1 MKTRLFILS
10 LLISSFAFADDIKQL
25 APTVVTATRVETN
38 SFDLPVSIDVTDKE
52 NISDGQLKV
61 NISESSVRV
70 PGVVVNNRNN
80 PAQDLAIQIRGFG
93 ARSAFGVR
101 GVRLY
106 ADGIPMTM
114 PDGQGQTGTFNLD
127 TASRIEYLK
136 GPFSAMYGNS
146 SGGVVQIF
154 TEDGPKDPTLS
165 GSFNFGSYNSFRES
179 VTYGG
184 TLGNI
189 NYNFN
194 TSTYKTDG
202 YRDYSDMRRDS
213 LHGKIKIDINNSTKL
228 TLVTTFLDQPDN
240 KDPQGL
246 TLDDL
251 RNNRTIANANSLKFN
266 TRVTKR
272 QQQLGAILEHNLT
285 DNDLLSL
292 TTYVGHRDNSQVT
305 SASIVSQVND
315 TSSGGVSNISR
326 SFSGLD
332 TSWAHKGKLNDNNFQ
347 FVIGLNYGRMNDL
360 RKGYNNF
367 TSPTLISIAGEKKYS
382 GNLVDDC
389 GNTNPALNPDIT
401 CGVQGDLRRNENNIV
416 FNFDK
421 YMQGSLDLSK
431 AITVS
436 GGLRN
441 SKVSFTN
448 KDHYITGNIYNEQAY
463 NIKDDIYETKSFA
476 TVSSNPDD
484 SGSVTFKKT
493 TPVLGVLFKA
503 NDKLNI
509 FANLGKSFETPTF
522 TEMSYKASGSG
533 LNLNLKPATS
543 NQFELGF
550 KTLLGAST
558 LINASIYKIDTKNE
572 ISLYQQSAGRSIYQN
587 INSSERKGF
596 ELTVDTKL
604 NDSLKGYLAYSYLD
618 AEFTSAFTSCKPFT
632 VTNGTSCKV
641 GSNTTQGD
649 GITLISQTE
658 NIAAGSKIP
667 GTYKHTLYGELQW
680 NYQPL
685 GYSAALEARAFSNTN
700 VAFKDDY
707 GHASG
712 YAIASLRTGF
722 KQNLSNWRIS
732 EFLRVDNIFDK
743 EYVGSIRV
751 ADLNENYFEPA
762 PTRNYLLGINA
773 SYQFK

>member
-1 MKTRLFILS
+1 MKTRLLILS
-10 LLISSFAFADDIKQL
+10 LLTSSFAFADDIKQL

-38 SFDLPVSIDVTDKE
+38 SFDLPVSIDVTNKE

-165 GSFNFGSYNSFRES
+165 GSFSYGSYNSFRES
-179 VTYGG
+179 ITYGG

-202 YRDYSDMRRDS
+202 YRDFSDMRRDS
-213 LHGKIKIDINNSTKL
+213 LHGKIKIDINDSTKL

-240 KDPQGL
+240 KDPQGISL
-246 TLDDL
+246 SDL
-251 RNNRTIANANSLKFN
+251 QNNRKIANANSLKFN

-272 QQQLGAILEHNLT
+272 QQQLGAILEHKIND
-285 DNDLLSL
+285 DNLLSL
-292 TTYVGHRDNSQVT
+292 TSYTGHRDNVQFG
-305 SASIVSQVND
+305 SASVVSQLND
-315 TSSGGVSNISR
+315 KNSGGVSTIDR
-326 SFSGLD
+326 SFGGADLNW
-332 TSWAHKGKLNDNNFQ
+332 THKGLFLENKYQ
-347 FVIGLNYGRMNDL
+347 FVAGINYGRMNDL

-367 TSPTLISIAGEKKYS
+367 TTS
-382 GNLVDDC
+382 GTIIILNERKLSGDLVDDC
-389 GNTNPALNPDIT
+389 GKTSNTNPDIT
-401 CGVQGDLRRNENNIV
+401 CGVKGDLRRNENNIV
-416 FNFDK
+416 TNFDQ
-421 YMQGSLDLSK
+421 YFQGSYDLNKS
-431 AITVS
+431 IILNGGVRRSTV
-436 GGLRN
+436 RFKN
-441 SKVSFTN
+441 D
-448 KDHYITGNIYNEQAY
+448 DHYITQNFYTEMSYANNTDLYTASPNAQQVDGNPN
-463 NIKDDIYETKSFA
+463 
-476 TVSSNPDD
+476 D
-484 SGSVTFKKT
+484 SGSLKFKKT
-493 TPVLGVLFKA
+493 TPVLGLIYKA
-503 NDKLNI
+503 TDTLNLY
-509 FANLGKSFETPTF
+509 ANMGKSFETPTF
-522 TEMSYKASGSG
+522 TEMSYSASSDG
-533 LNLNLKPATS
+533 LNLTLKPAIS
-543 NQFELGF
+543 NQFEFGV
-550 KTLLGAST
+550 KTLVGAST
-558 LINASIYKIDTKNE
+558 LINASIYKIDTRNE
-572 ISLYQQSAGRSIYQN
+572 ISLFQQTAGRSIFQN
-587 INSSERKGF
+587 VDSSERKGL
-596 ELTVDTKL
+596 ELSVDTKL
-604 NDSLKGYLAYSYLD
+604 NDNLKAFLAYSYLD

-632 VTNGTSCKV
+632 VTNGTTCKLGV
-641 GSNTTQGD
+641 ETTQSG
-649 GITLISQTE
+649 GNKIVQTE
-658 NIAAGSKIP
+658 TISAGAKIP

-685 GYSAALEARAFSNTN
+685 GYTAAVEARAFSNTN

-722 KQNLSNWRIS
+722 KQNFSNWRIS